1 MLKISLLPV
10 ITLLLGL
17 LAGTMKPVQETG
29 HKRIYSEE
37 LPGAY
42 TGGFGEDSCHS
53 CHFDYPLNPEDEGSL
68 DIEGIPEQYEPNSD
82 YTITITLHREELGD
96 AGFQITSRFED
107 GSQAG
112 SFDTGSESVGLT
124 KTENGIQYLQ
134 HAFEGSNIED
144 ESRASWEIVW
154 AAPDDSSGKVTFNLA
169 TNAANGDVSAFG
181 DLIFTR
187 EVQSKAQGQ

>member
-1 MLKISLLPV
+1 MHKIILLPV

-17 LAGTMKPVQETG
+17 LAGTMKPIQETG
-29 HKRIYSEE
+29 HNRIYSEE

-42 TGGFGEDSCHS
+42 TGGFGEDTCHS

-68 DIEGIPEQYEPNSD
+68 DVEGLPEQYESGRD
-82 YTITITLHREELGD
+82 YTFTITLQREEMGD

-112 SFDTGSESVGLT
+112 FFDTGSENIGVT
-124 KTENGIQYLQ
+124 KSDNDIQYLQ

-154 AAPDDSSGKVTFNLA
+154 TAPDDTSGKVIFNLA
-169 TNAANGDVSAFG
+169 ANAANGDVSAFG
-181 DLIFTR
+181 DLIFTQKM
-187 EVQSKAQGQ
+187 ESEGKDQ